1 MSSRDF
7 SLLSLFHRRKPK
19 VHNQVNR
26 ISTLILPTR
35 APPLLTPPL
44 LALPREIRDMIYAY
58 ILPRKRRS
66 PMLPTPHTG
75 FTSVSAPSPPFSLQ
89 LTCRQLRSELMD
101 AFYLIAVFE
110 VGNLN
115 SHSRRW
121 RNDPDYEIL
130 AASPHL
136 ARIRH
141 IRVRISL
148 DRMSFKAGHAHDAM
162 FHELSSEQ
170 SVEMVCQKAAQ
181 LANVLQNGAENLRSV
196 TVDWWD
202 DFGYRE
208 VVERGRVFEQFRF
221 LDGVRWKAGNIYALK
236 RVKRDVEHEVR
247 KGLQELDEGM
257 LRNRKGVSGRIEGI
271 KEADDDM
278 R

>member
-1 MSSRDF
+1 MPSKFKNPF
-7 SLLSLFHRRKPK
+7 SLSLVHRQKPR
-19 VHNQVNR
+19 VRSQINR
-26 ISTLILPTR
+26 ISTIVLPSE
-35 APPLLTPPL
+35 PPPL

-58 ILPRKRRS
+58 ILPRKRQS
-66 PMLPTPHTG
+66 SILPTPHTG
-75 FTSVSAPSPPFSLQ
+75 FTSVSAPSPPLYLQ
-89 LTCRQLRSELMD
+89 LTCRQLRDELMD

-148 DRMSFKAGHAHDAM
+148 DRMSFLT
-162 FHELSSEQ
+162 FNELSPEQ
-170 SVEMVCQKAAQ
+170 SVKKVCQKAEK
-181 LANVLQNGAENLRSV
+181 LASVLKNGAKHLRSV

-202 DFGYRE
+202 DFGYKEDVDRRT
-208 VVERGRVFEQFRF
+208 VLEQFRS
-221 LDGVRWKAGNIYALK
+221 LDGVRWKVGKIYALK
-236 RVKRDVEHEVR
+236 RVKKDVECEVK

-257 LRNRKGVSGRIEGI
+257 LDEREGASGRIESTN
-271 KEADDDM
+271 EADDVGIRDKKEQS
-278 R
+278 